1 MGDPKSY
8 PTFMPSFGMLS
19 LPYTNSQ
26 NDTED
31 YMIKD
36 SRSRAILACA
46 ALFSAS
52 SMAGNSIEDTHTFRV
67 GMFSQTADIKAISSI
82 DSLPPIEVDL
92 VDDLG
97 LDDNSELGYGSYRWR
112 FAEKWAITAV
122 FERLDLDGSG
132 FATKDFNFD
141 GESFTLGAGV
151 DVEYTM
157 DTYLIDVTYSF
168 IRNEN
173 WEVLVGVGLHAFDIE
188 TVISGR
194 LEVDNGTGGN
204 TVEGSSASADV
215 LAPLP
220 NFRGGVKYMITPRWE
235 VNASVGWLSLEVDDI
250 DGEYAY
256 ADIGTE
262 YRITENFGIGA
273 TYQISQIDVT
283 SDEENGFYKLDVDF
297 SGPSVY
303 LSYGF

>member
-1 MGDPKSY
+1 M
-8 PTFMPSFGMLS
+8 
-19 LPYTNSQ
+19 TN
-26 NDTED
+26 D
-31 YMIKD
+31 K
-36 SRSRAILACA
+36 RSRVIFACA
-46 ALFSAS
+46 ALYSAS
-52 SMAGNSIEDTHTFRV
+52 SMAVDSIEDTHTFRL
-67 GMFSQTADIKAISSI
+67 GMFSQTADIKAVSSL
-82 DSLPPIEVDL
+82 DGLPPIEVDL

-97 LDDNSELGYGSYRWR
+97 LDDSSELGYGSYRWR
-112 FAEKWAITAV
+112 FAEKWALTAV
-122 FERLDLDGSG
+122 FERLDLDGRG
-132 FATKDFNFD
+132 FAAKDFNFD
-141 GESFTLGAGV
+141 GEAFSLGAGV

-173 WEVLVGVGLHAFDIE
+173 WEVIVGLGLHAFDIE

-194 LEVDNGTGGN
+194 LEVDSDMGGN
-204 TVEGSSASADV
+204 VLEASSAAADV

-262 YRITENFGIGA
+262 YRITEHFGIGA

-283 SDEENGFYKLDVDF
+283 SQEDNGFNKLDVDF